1 MQNFLVCDVPFTFEA
16 GVSACN
22 GSLMSI
28 TSEELGGGSSSLTWQ
43 QVSDYQEQILLLFAL
58 VFGFL
63 VIRKML

>member
-1 MQNFLVCDVPFTFEA
+1 MQNFLSCDVAFTFDT
-16 GVSACN
+16 
-22 GSLMSI
+22 GSPVCTGSISNI

-43 QVSDYQEQILLLFAL
+43 QVSDYQDQILLLFAL

>member
-1 MQNFLVCDVPFTFEA
+1 MQNFLSCDVPFTFDA
-16 GVSACN
+16 GSPVCA
-22 GSLMSI
+22 GSLISI
-28 TSEELGGGSSSLTWQ
+28 TGEELGGMNSLTWQ

>member
-1 MQNFLVCDVPFTFEA
+1 MQNFLSCDVPFTFDA
-16 GVSACN
+16 GSPICT
-22 GSLMSI
+22 GSISNI

-43 QVSDYQEQILLLFAL
+43 QVSDYQDQILLLFAL